1 VEQTNNGR
9 LQLVFES
16 SVDNQLTVQTNQRAL
31 ELILKQL
38 FNNAMKFTEQGS
50 ITLKIVPSTNQS
62 MLHISVADTGIG
74 IAEDQRERIFEKFYK
89 IDSFKRG
96 LGLGLPMAR
105 RIARMI
111 GGDLVLDNNY
121 TGGTRFILKIP
132 NK

>member
-1 VEQTNNGR
+1 MCQDVINKVEQTNNGR

-16 SVDNQLTVQTNQRAL
+16 SVDNQTVQTNQRAL

-111 GGDLVLDNNY
+111 GGDLVLELYRWNALY
-121 TGGTRFILKIP
+121 S
-132 NK
+132 

>member
-1 VEQTNNGR
+1 
-9 LQLVFES
+9 
-16 SVDNQLTVQTNQRAL
+16 
-31 ELILKQL
+31 
-38 FNNAMKFTEQGS
+38 
-50 ITLKIVPSTNQS
+50 